1 MESKHWS
8 CFVAIVLGVLIFK
21 MHIFVALADQDED
34 IPHNEVR
41 NWALKFGVDLWEF
54 GRQFT
59 KMNEIK
65 NRFKDNDIE
74 VKRKD
79 GIILLRELAAEV
91 KNFMDFKRNAVMR
104 LMDSAEQAAL
114 SEMDGQGQAEAP
126 LGGPQQH
133 YDARRIN
140 EYNADGKLADGARH
154 MDIRFMRRF
163 ERLPVNLSLSSIL
176 VPHGVDLDETDVKS
190 ALQWSAH
197 LDPLFQNN
205 LEQDPALSWQYFGS
219 SSGFLRRFPGTAW
232 PPEGSKGSK
241 LIHDFRTH
249 NWFVQAASSPKDIM
263 ILLDASSSMSEKSFD
278 LGMATAFNI
287 LDTLGEDDF
296 VNLITFSEVVKAP
309 VPCFKDRMVRAT
321 PDNIQEI
328 KSAVKAIKLQDT
340 ANFTAGLE
348 YAFSLLHKYNQSGS
362 GSQCNQAIMLITE
375 STSESHKDII
385 KQYNWPHMPVRIFTY
400 LIGSDSSSRS
410 NLHDMA
416 CSNKGFFVQIND
428 YEEAR
433 RKVIDY
439 ALVMARP
446 MIMYQADHPV
456 HWSPVFVA
464 GKSGGLG
471 RDSEYQRRLVTTVS
485 TPVFDR
491 RNHSVRVANLLGVV
505 GTDVPIEEIRKV
517 IPQHKL
523 GPNAY
528 SFIVDNNGRVL
539 YHPDLRPLGDGNQ
552 YIDQLKPKYASV
564 DITELELPE
573 TEIGNDHEIVE
584 MNKNLLNEMRGD
596 MIRPKEGET
605 EFTVLNHYDEVKRVS
620 TRTHR
625 YFYGPIED
633 TPFTLAIVLPE
644 KYGSHELVSQQEIR
658 HSRNNVTEYF
668 KGDNWRVHPE
678 WVYCEYNSVSDL
690 EKERE
695 SSGEYSS
702 RDQEPSF
709 GSPEE
714 QVLHFLA
721 RAGRPGWKWMSV
733 RPKSPQP
740 HHNMHSGS
748 NGNSPGS
755 SHFGSQHLNAQ
766 GSRKAEPYFCDRT
779 LIQSLVRD
787 AMVTD
792 GLDRNTTSS
801 SNGKEDKHPIATLMA
816 ILKRQGYSKFLVA
829 TSFVATRSG
838 LLRWIDHIKR
848 PEDTPEPH
856 FSEDNVRAMDTS
868 WYKRAIDQHAV
879 EPDSFVYSVPFGS
892 GYAIKSNATLVTASH
907 AIFVEHR
914 GHKAPAGVVGLQF
927 QHDSL
932 AKHFINIT
940 STCTAASASGC
951 KRTCA
956 SDNLDCYVLD
966 NSGFVIIS
974 EEMEHTGKFFGQIDG
989 TIMDSLVQ
997 DRIYKRVTVND
1008 FQGVCSD
1015 ADNPYTAAGGI
1026 LKPNR
1031 LGSWFFNHLVALS
1044 ATWLSFMP
1052 ARLRAWPQDEYT
1064 YDNEDVVFVENN
1076 YSDEYDNFDNDY
1088 GLPVD
1093 QEMDE
1098 FFTTADVEYTTPP
1111 PKVHKPHVGPRF
1123 APDPQNARRCDLRT
1137 DLYMLQPERLTQGGQ
1152 NNPLKGKLTNCH
1164 VSGCERPFS
1173 VQKIPHSNLIL
1184 LVVDTLCPC
1193 GSKQL
1198 DIEPLEESGV
1208 VGACSTRRQTQEQ
1221 EARRRPR
1228 KCINYHPEEIEIQ
1241 QCGRGSNLSHMSISV
1256 IVAHILMVTVTF
1268 VLSNA

>member
-1 MESKHWS
+1 MERKLFYILTL
-8 CFVAIVLGVLIFK
+8 CLGAVLLEWHMLTVSGE
-21 MHIFVALADQDED
+21 QDED

-65 NRFKDNDIE
+65 SRFKDNDIE

-79 GIILLRELAAEV
+79 GIILLRELSAEV

-104 LMDSAEQAAL
+104 IMDSAEQAAL
-114 SEMDGQGQAEAP
+114 SELETQGSHSATASN
-126 LGGPQQH
+126 QH

-176 VPHGVDLDETDVKS
+176 VPTSVSLNEDDVKA
-190 ALQWSAH
+190 ALQWSSH

-205 LEQDPALSWQYFGS
+205 LERDPALSWQYFGS
-219 SSGFLRRFPGTAW
+219 TTGFLRRFPGTAW

-241 LIHDFRTH
+241 QIHDFRTH

-263 ILLDASSSMSEKSFD
+263 ILLDSSSSMSEKSFV
-278 LGMATAFNI
+278 LALETAFNI
-287 LDTLGEDDF
+287 LDTLGENDY
-296 VNLITFSEVVKAP
+296 VNLITFSDMVKTP

-321 PDNIQEI
+321 PDNVHEI
-328 KSAVKAIKLQDT
+328 KSAVKAVRLENT

-348 YAFSLLHKYNQSGS
+348 YAFSLLHKYNQSGE

-375 STSESHKDII
+375 SSSESHKEII

-400 LIGSDSSSRS
+400 LIGSDSGSRN
-410 NLHDMA
+410 NLHEMA

-428 YEEAR
+428 ISDAR

-446 MIMYQADHPV
+446 MIMYQADHPI
-456 HWSPVFVA
+456 HWSPVFTA
-464 GKSGGLG
+464 GKSGGLA

-491 RNHSVRVANLLGVV
+491 RNHSIRVANLLGVV
-505 GTDVPIEEIRKV
+505 GTDVPVEEIQKM

-523 GPNAY
+523 GPNGY

-539 YHPDLRPLGDGNQ
+539 YHPDLRPLNDGNQ
-552 YIDQLKPKYASV
+552 YIDQLRPKYTSV

-584 MNKNLLNEMRGD
+584 MNKNLLYDMRSD
-596 MIRPKEGET
+596 MIIPKEGET
-605 EFTVLNHYDEVKRVS
+605 EFTILQHFDDMKRVNAK
-620 TRTHR
+620 TQR

-633 TPFTLAIVLPE
+633 TPFTLAVVLPE

-658 HSRNNVTEYF
+658 HSRKNVTEYF
-668 KGDNWRVHPE
+668 KGDNWRVHPD

-695 SSGEYSS
+695 NSGEYTP

-709 GSPEE
+709 GSSEE

-733 RPKSPQP
+733 RPKPPQP
-740 HHNMHSGS
+740 HHNIHSATPVG
-748 NGNSPGS
+748 
-755 SHFGSQHLNAQ
+755 HFGQHVNVQ

-792 GLDRNTTSS
+792 GLDRNSTVSP
-801 SNGKEDKHPIATLMA
+801 NGKEDKQ
-816 ILKRQGYSKFLVA
+816 QGYQKFIVT

-838 LLRWIDHIKR
+838 LLRWIDHIKK
-848 PEDTPEPH
+848 PDDSPEPH
-856 FSEDNVRAMDTS
+856 FSEENVRAIDMS
-868 WYKRAIDQHAV
+868 WYKRAIDQHTV
-879 EPDSFVYSVPFGS
+879 EQDSFVYSVPFGS
-892 GYAIKSNATLVTASH
+892 GYNSKTNSTLVTASH
-907 AIFVEHR
+907 AIFIEHR
-914 GHKAPAGVVGLQF
+914 GHKAPAAVVGLQF

-932 AKHFINIT
+932 AKHFINVT
-940 STCTAASASGC
+940 STCTGNTGC
-951 KRTCA
+951 KRSCA

-974 EEMEHTGKFFGQIDG
+974 EEPEHTGKFFGQIDG

-1008 FQGVCSD
+1008 YQGICSN
-1015 ADNPYTAAGGI
+1015 ADNPYAATGDI
-1026 LKPNR
+1026 IKPYRDISWLYNYVVHVSAAW
-1031 LGSWFFNHLVALS
+1031 LGMLPLP
-1044 ATWLSFMP
+1044 LP
-1052 ARLRAWPQDEYT
+1052 LRAWPQDDYT
-1064 YDNEDVVFVENN
+1064 YNEDFEEPTYPDDYEPFEEDYN
-1076 YSDEYDNFDNDY
+1076 SPADDE
-1088 GLPVD
+1088 L
-1093 QEMDE
+1093 EE
-1098 FFTTADVEYTTPP
+1098 FFTTTDVEYTTPT
-1111 PKVHKPHVGPRF
+1111 PKQHKPYVGPRMS
-1123 APDPQNARRCDLRT
+1123 PDPHNARRCDLRT
-1137 DLYMLQPERLTQGGQ
+1137 DLYMLQPERLNQGGQ

-1198 DIEPLEESGV
+1198 DIDPIEELGI
-1208 VGACSTRRQTQEQ
+1208 VGACSTRRQSQETQK
-1221 EARRRPR
+1221 RRRPK

-1241 QCGRGSNLSHMSISV
+1241 QCGR
-1256 IVAHILMVTVTF
+1256 VTT
-1268 VLSNA
+1268 LLTNA

>member
-8 CFVAIVLGVLIFK
+8 CFVAIVLGVLIFQ
-21 MHIFVALADQDED
+21 MHIFVASADQDED

-65 NRFKDNDIE
+65 SRFKDTEIE

-114 SEMDGQGQAEAP
+114 SELEGQGQAESP
-126 LGGPQQH
+126 LGGQQH

-176 VPHGVDLDETDVKS
+176 VPHGVDLDEPDVKS
-190 ALQWSAH
+190 SLQWSSH

-219 SSGFLRRFPGTAW
+219 STGFLRRFPGTAW

-263 ILLDASSSMSEKSFD
+263 ILLDASSSMTEKSFD

-296 VNLITFSEVVKAP
+296 VNLITFSEVVKTP

-348 YAFSLLHKYNQSGS
+348 YAFSLLHKYNQSGA

-375 STSESHKDII
+375 STSESHKDVI

-400 LIGSDSSSRS
+400 LIGSDSGSRS

-428 YEEAR
+428 YDEAR

-523 GPNAY
+523 GPNGY

-539 YHPDLRPLGDGNQ
+539 YHPDLRPLGDANQ

-573 TEIGNDHEIVE
+573 TEFGNNNEPIEI
-584 MNKNLLNEMRGD
+584 NKNLLNEMRGD
-596 MIRPKEGET
+596 MIKPKEGET
-605 EFTVLNHYDEVKRVS
+605 EFTVMNHYDESKRVS

-644 KYGSHELVSQQEIR
+644 KYGSHEFVSQQEIR

-668 KGDNWRVHPE
+668 RGDNWRVHPD

-714 QVLHFLA
+714 QVLHFLS

-748 NGNSPGS
+748 NGNAPGS
-755 SHFGSQHLNAQ
+755 SHFGSQHQNSQ
-766 GSRKAEPYFCDRT
+766 GSRKAEPYFCDRA
-779 LIQSLVRD
+779 LLQSLVRD

-792 GLDRNTTSS
+792 GLERNTTGSS
-801 SNGKEDKHPIATLMA
+801 SGKEDKHPIATLMA
-816 ILKRQGYSKFLVA
+816 ILKRQGYQKFVVA

-838 LLRWIDHIKR
+838 LLRWIDHVKR

-868 WYKRAIDQHAV
+868 WYKRAIDQHSV

-914 GHKAPAGVVGLQF
+914 GHKAAAGVVGLQF

-940 STCTAASASGC
+940 SACTGMTGC

-1008 FQGVCSD
+1008 YQGVCSD

-1026 LKPNR
+1026 LEPNR
-1031 LGSWFFNHLVALS
+1031 LGSWFFNHLLALS
-1044 ATWLSFMP
+1044 AAWLSLIP
-1052 ARLRAWPQDEYT
+1052 ASLRAWPQEEYT
-1064 YDNEDVVFVENN
+1064 YDNEDVVFVDNN
-1076 YSDEYDNFDNDY
+1076 YSDEYEFGNENEY
-1088 GLPVD
+1088 NMQVD

-1111 PKVHKPHVGPRF
+1111 PRQHKPHVGPRF
-1123 APDPQNARRCDLRT
+1123 SPDPHNARRCDLRT
-1137 DLYMLQPERLTQGGQ
+1137 DLYMLQPDRLNQGGQ

-1198 DIEPLEESGV
+1198 DIEPLEEAGV
-1208 VGACSTRRQTQEQ
+1208 IGACSTRRQGQEQ
-1221 EARRRPR
+1221 ESRRRPK

-1241 QCGRGSNLSHMSISV
+1241 QCGRGSTLLHMSGSV
-1256 IVAHILMVTVTF
+1256 IVAHLLMVTVTF
-1268 VLSNA
+1268 VLANA

>member
-1 MESKHWS
+1 
-8 CFVAIVLGVLIFK
+8 
-21 MHIFVALADQDED
+21 
-34 IPHNEVR
+34 
-41 NWALKFGVDLWEF
+41 
-54 GRQFT
+54 
-59 KMNEIK
+59 
-65 NRFKDNDIE
+65 
-74 VKRKD
+74 
-79 GIILLRELAAEV
+79 
-91 KNFMDFKRNAVMR
+91 
-104 LMDSAEQAAL
+104 MDSAEQAAL
-114 SEMDGQGQAEAP
+114 SELEGQGQAESP
-126 LGGPQQH
+126 MGGQQH

-176 VPHGVDLDETDVKS
+176 VPHGVDLDEPDVKS
-190 ALQWSAH
+190 ALQWSGH

-219 SSGFLRRFPGTAW
+219 STGFLRRFPGTAW

-263 ILLDASSSMSEKSFD
+263 ILLDASSSMTEKSFD

-296 VNLITFSEVVKAP
+296 VNLITFSEVVKTP

-348 YAFSLLHKYNQSGS
+348 YAFSLLHKYNQSGA

-375 STSESHKDII
+375 STSESHKDVI

-400 LIGSDSSSRS
+400 LIGSDSGSRS

-428 YEEAR
+428 YDEAR

-464 GKSGGLG
+464 
-471 RDSEYQRRLVTTVS
+471 VS

-523 GPNAY
+523 GPNGY

-539 YHPDLRPLGDGNQ
+539 YHPDLRPLGDANQ

-573 TEIGNDHEIVE
+573 TEFGNNNEPIEI
-584 MNKNLLNEMRGD
+584 NKNLLNEMRGD
-596 MIRPKEGET
+596 MIKPKEGET
-605 EFTVLNHYDEVKRVS
+605 EFTVMNHYDDSKRVS

-644 KYGSHELVSQQEIR
+644 KYGSHEFVSQQEIR

-668 KGDNWRVHPE
+668 KGENWRVHPD

-695 SSGEYSS
+695 SSGEYSP

-714 QVLHFLA
+714 Q
-721 RAGRPGWKWMSV
+721 V

-748 NGNSPGS
+748 NGNAPGS
-755 SHFGSQHLNAQ
+755 SHFGSQHQSSQ
-766 GSRKAEPYFCDRT
+766 GSRKAEPYFCDRA
-779 LIQSLVRD
+779 LLQSLVRD

-792 GLDRNTTSS
+792 GLDRNTTGSS
-801 SNGKEDKHPIATLMA
+801 SGKEDKQ
-816 ILKRQGYSKFLVA
+816 QGYQKFVVA

-838 LLRWIDHIKR
+838 LLRWIDHVKR

-868 WYKRAIDQHAV
+868 WYKRAIDQHSV

-914 GHKAPAGVVGLQF
+914 GHKAAAGVVGLQF

-940 STCTAASASGC
+940 SACTGMTGC

-1008 FQGVCSD
+1008 YQGVCSD

-1026 LKPNR
+1026 LKPHR
-1031 LGSWFFNHLVALS
+1031 LGSWFFNHLLALS
-1044 ATWLSFMP
+1044 AAWLSLMP
-1052 ARLRAWPQDEYT
+1052 ASLRAWPQEEYT
-1064 YDNEDVVFVENN
+1064 YDNEDVVFVDNN
-1076 YSDEYDNFDNDY
+1076 YSDEYEFGNENEY
-1088 GLPVD
+1088 NMQVD

-1111 PKVHKPHVGPRF
+1111 PRQHKPHVGPRF
-1123 APDPQNARRCDLRT
+1123 SPDPHNARRCDLRT
-1137 DLYMLQPERLTQGGQ
+1137 DLYMLQPERLNQGGQ

-1198 DIEPLEESGV
+1198 DIEPLEEAGV
-1208 VGACSTRRQTQEQ
+1208 IGACSTRRQGQEQ
-1221 EARRRPR
+1221 ESRRRPK

-1241 QCGRGSNLSHMSISV
+1241 QCGRGSTLLHMSGSV
-1256 IVAHILMVTVTF
+1256 IVAHLLMVTVTF
-1268 VLSNA
+1268 VLANA

>member
-1 MESKHWS
+1 
-8 CFVAIVLGVLIFK
+8 
-21 MHIFVALADQDED
+21 
-34 IPHNEVR
+34 
-41 NWALKFGVDLWEF
+41 
-54 GRQFT
+54 
-59 KMNEIK
+59 
-65 NRFKDNDIE
+65 
-74 VKRKD
+74 
-79 GIILLRELAAEV
+79 
-91 KNFMDFKRNAVMR
+91 
-104 LMDSAEQAAL
+104 MDSAEQAAL
-114 SEMDGQGQAEAP
+114 SELEGQGQAESP
-126 LGGPQQH
+126 MGGQQH

-176 VPHGVDLDETDVKS
+176 VPHGVDLDEPDVKS
-190 ALQWSAH
+190 ALQWSGH

-219 SSGFLRRFPGTAW
+219 STGFLRRFPGTAW

-263 ILLDASSSMSEKSFD
+263 ILLDASSSMTEKSFD

-296 VNLITFSEVVKAP
+296 VNLITFSEVVKTP

-348 YAFSLLHKYNQSGS
+348 YAFSLLHKYNQSGA

-375 STSESHKDII
+375 STSESHKDVI

-400 LIGSDSSSRS
+400 LIGSDSGSRS

-428 YEEAR
+428 YDEAR

-464 GKSGGLG
+464 
-471 RDSEYQRRLVTTVS
+471 VS

-523 GPNAY
+523 GPNGY

-539 YHPDLRPLGDGNQ
+539 YHPDLRPLGDANQ

-573 TEIGNDHEIVE
+573 TEFGNNNEPIEI
-584 MNKNLLNEMRGD
+584 NKNLLNEMRGD
-596 MIRPKEGET
+596 MIKPKEGET
-605 EFTVLNHYDEVKRVS
+605 EFTVMNHYDDSKRVS

-644 KYGSHELVSQQEIR
+644 KYGSHEFVSQQEIR

-668 KGDNWRVHPE
+668 KGDNWRVHPD

-695 SSGEYSS
+695 SSGEYSP

-714 QVLHFLA
+714 QVLHFLS

-748 NGNSPGS
+748 NGNAPGS
-755 SHFGSQHLNAQ
+755 SHFGSQHQSSQ
-766 GSRKAEPYFCDRT
+766 GSRKAEP
-779 LIQSLVRD
+779 
-787 AMVTD
+787 
-792 GLDRNTTSS
+792 
-801 SNGKEDKHPIATLMA
+801 
-816 ILKRQGYSKFLVA
+816 QGYQKFVVA

-838 LLRWIDHIKR
+838 LLRWIDHVKR

-868 WYKRAIDQHAV
+868 WYKRAIDQHSV

-914 GHKAPAGVVGLQF
+914 GHKAAAGVVGLQF

-940 STCTAASASGC
+940 SACTGMTGC

-1008 FQGVCSD
+1008 YQGVCSD

-1031 LGSWFFNHLVALS
+1031 LGSWFFNHLLALS
-1044 ATWLSFMP
+1044 AAWLSLMP
-1052 ARLRAWPQDEYT
+1052 ASLRAWPQEEYT
-1064 YDNEDVVFVENN
+1064 YDNEDVVFVDNN
-1076 YSDEYDNFDNDY
+1076 YSDEYEFGNENEY
-1088 GLPVD
+1088 NMQVD

-1111 PKVHKPHVGPRF
+1111 PRQHKPHVGPRF
-1123 APDPQNARRCDLRT
+1123 SPDPHNARRCDLRT
-1137 DLYMLQPERLTQGGQ
+1137 DLYMLQPERLNQGGQ

-1198 DIEPLEESGV
+1198 DIEPLEEAGV
-1208 VGACSTRRQTQEQ
+1208 IGACSTRRQGQEQ
-1221 EARRRPR
+1221 ESRRRPK

-1241 QCGRGSNLSHMSISV
+1241 QCGRGSTLLHMSGSV
-1256 IVAHILMVTVTF
+1256 IVAHLLMVTVTF
-1268 VLSNA
+1268 VLANA

>member
-1 MESKHWS
+1 MERKHI
-8 CFVAIVLGVLIFK
+8 CILTLFLGLLIFK
-21 MHIFVALADQDED
+21 LNIFTVTGDQDED

-59 KMNEIK
+59 KMNDIK
-65 NRFKDNDIE
+65 SRFKDNDIE

-104 LMDSAEQAAL
+104 IMDSAEQAAL
-114 SEMDGQGQAEAP
+114 SELDAQGSHS
-126 LGGPQQH
+126 GSSNNQH

-176 VPHGVDLDETDVKS
+176 VPNGVSLDDGDVKA

-205 LEQDPALSWQYFGS
+205 LERDPALSWQYFGS
-219 SSGFLRRFPGTAW
+219 TSGFLRRFPGTAW

-241 LIHDFRTH
+241 QIHDFRTH

-263 ILLDASSSMSEKSFD
+263 ILLDSSSKMSEKSFD
-278 LGMATAFNI
+278 LAMETSFNI
-287 LDTLGEDDF
+287 LDTLGENDYVSLVTLTD
-296 VNLITFSEVVKAP
+296 TPKSP

-321 PDNIQEI
+321 PDNILEI
-328 KSAVKAIKLQDT
+328 KSAVKAVKLT
-340 ANFTAGLE
+340 STVNFTAGLE
-348 YAFSLLHKYNQSGS
+348 YAFSLLHKYNQSGE

-375 STSESHKDII
+375 SSSESHKDII

-400 LIGSDSSSRS
+400 LIGSDSGSRS
-410 NLHDMA
+410 NLHEMA

-428 YEEAR
+428 MDDAR

-464 GKSGGLG
+464 GKSGGLA

-505 GTDVPIEEIRKV
+505 GTDVPIEEIRKM

-523 GPNAY
+523 GPNGY

-539 YHPDLRPLGDGNQ
+539 YHPDLRPMSDGNQ
-552 YIDQLKPKYASV
+552 YIDQLRPRYTSV

-584 MNKNLLNEMRGD
+584 MNKNLLYDMRSD
-596 MIRPKEGET
+596 MIIPKEGET
-605 EFTVLNHYDEVKRVS
+605 EFTILSHYDDMKRVYARS
-620 TRTHR
+620 QR
-625 YFYGPIED
+625 YFYGPIEN
-633 TPFTLAIVLPE
+633 TPFTLAVVLPE
-644 KYGSHELVSQQEIR
+644 KYGTHELLSEQEIR
-658 HSRNNVTEYF
+658 HSRKNVTDYF
-668 KGDNWRVHPE
+668 KGDNWRVHPD

-695 SSGEYSS
+695 SSGEYSNS

-740 HHNMHSGS
+740 HLNLHAATPVG
-748 NGNSPGS
+748 
-755 SHFGSQHLNAQ
+755 HFAQHMSLQ
-766 GSRKAEPYFCDRT
+766 GSRKAEPYYCDRT
-779 LIQSLVRD
+779 LLQSLVRD

-792 GLDRNTTSS
+792 GLDRNTTGTP
-801 SNGKEDKHPIATLMA
+801 NGKEDK
-816 ILKRQGYSKFLVA
+816 KQGYQKFVVT

-838 LLRWIDHIKR
+838 LLRWIDHIK
-848 PEDTPEPH
+848 PADDSPDPH
-856 FSEDNVRAMDTS
+856 FSEENARAMDMS
-868 WYKRAIDQHAV
+868 WYKRAVDQHYV
-879 EPDSFVYSVPFGS
+879 EQDSFVYSVPFGS
-892 GYAIKSNATLVTASH
+892 GYNGKSNGTLVTASH
-907 AIFVEHR
+907 SIFVEHR
-914 GHKAPAGVVGLQF
+914 GHKAPAAVVGLQF

-940 STCTAASASGC
+940 SACTGMTGC

-966 NSGFVIIS
+966 NNGFVIIS
-974 EEMEHTGKFFGQIDG
+974 EESEHTGKFFGQIDG

-1008 FQGVCSD
+1008 YQGVCSN
-1015 ADNPYTAAGGI
+1015 ADNPYTACGGRA
-1026 LKPNR
+1026 KPNYVA
-1031 LGSWFFNHLVALS
+1031 SWFFKYLLSLS
-1044 ATWLSFMP
+1044 ATWLSLLP
-1052 ARLRAWPQDEYT
+1052 TPLKAWPQDDYT
-1064 YDNEDVVFVENN
+1064 YNEENFEEPT
-1076 YSDEYDNFDNDY
+1076 YTDDYDAFEEDY
-1088 GLPVD
+1088 ISPVD
-1093 QEMDE
+1093 EEMDE
-1098 FFTTADVEYTTPP
+1098 LFTTADVEYTTPT
-1111 PKVHKPHVGPRF
+1111 PKQHKPHVGPRSN
-1123 APDPQNARRCDLRT
+1123 PDPSNARRCDLRT
-1137 DLYMLQPERLTQGGQ
+1137 DLYMLQPERLNQGGQ

-1198 DIEPLEESGV
+1198 DIEPMEESGI
-1208 VGACSTRRQTQEQ
+1208 VGACSTRRQSQETQK
-1221 EARRRPR
+1221 RRRPK

-1241 QCGRGSNLSHMSISV
+1241 QCGRGTHLLQKPVSLV
-1256 IVAHILMVTVTF
+1256 IAHIVMILVS
-1268 VLSNA
+1268 VLLTNA

>member
-1 MESKHWS
+1 MECKHLS
-8 CFVAIVLGVLIFK
+8 CLLAIVLGIF
-21 MHIFVALADQDED
+21 IFQYQIDAAASEQDED

-65 NRFKDNDIE
+65 SRFKDSDVE

-114 SEMDGQGQAEAP
+114 SELEGQNGAEAAS
-126 LGGPQQH
+126 LGQQQH

-140 EYNADGKLADGARH
+140 EYNSDGKLADGARH

-176 VPHGVDLDETDVKS
+176 VPHSVELDESDVRA

-205 LEQDPALSWQYFGS
+205 LERDPALSWQYFGS

-241 LIHDFRTH
+241 QIHDFRTH

-278 LGMATAFNI
+278 LAMATAFNI
-287 LDTLGEDDF
+287 LDTLGEDDY
-296 VNLITFSEVVKAP
+296 VNLVTFSEMVKSP

-321 PDNIQEI
+321 PDNVQEI

-375 STSESHKDII
+375 STSESHKEII

-400 LIGSDSSSRS
+400 LIGKDSGSRS
-410 NLHDMA
+410 NLHEMA

-428 YEEAR
+428 YEEAK

-505 GTDVPIEEIRKV
+505 GTDVPIEEIRKM

-523 GPNAY
+523 GPNGY

-539 YHPDLRPLGDGNQ
+539 YHPDLRPLSDGNQ
-552 YIDQLKPKYASV
+552 YIDMLKPKYASV

-573 TEIGNDHEIVE
+573 TEIGNEHEQVE
-584 MNKNLLNEMRGD
+584 INKNLLNEMRGD

-605 EFTVLNHYDEVKRVS
+605 EFTVLNHYDDAKRVS

-658 HSRNNVTEYF
+658 HSRNNVTEFF
-668 KGDNWRVHPE
+668 KGDNWRVNPD

-695 SSGEYSS
+695 SSGEYTS

-740 HHNMHSGS
+740 HHNLH
-748 NGNSPGS
+748 GNAPGS
-755 SHFGSQHLNAQ
+755 AHFGAQHLNSL
-766 GSRKAEPYFCDRT
+766 GSRKAEPYYCDRT

-792 GLDRNTTSS
+792 GLDRNTTGTSS
-801 SNGKEDKHPIATLMA
+801 GKEDKQ
-816 ILKRQGYSKFLVA
+816 QGYQKFAVA

-868 WYKRAIDQHAV
+868 WYKRAVDQHSV
-879 EPDSFVYSVPFGS
+879 EQDSFVYSVPFGS

-940 STCTAASASGC
+940 SACTGMTGC

-1008 FQGVCSD
+1008 YQGVCSES
-1015 ADNPYTAAGGI
+1015 DNPYTAAGGI
-1026 LKPNR
+1026 LKPHR
-1031 LGSWFFNHLVALS
+1031 LGNWLFQHLVALS
-1044 ATWLSFMP
+1044 ASWLALMP
-1052 ARLRAWPQDEYT
+1052 TPLRAWPQDEYDNYETDDTFPENT
-1064 YDNEDVVFVENN
+1064 YGEEYEESFEPD
-1076 YSDEYDNFDNDY
+1076 YSM
-1088 GLPVD
+1088 PVD

-1111 PKVHKPHVGPRF
+1111 PKQHKPHSGPRY
-1123 APDPQNARRCDLRT
+1123 APDPQNSRRCDLRT
-1137 DLYMLQPERLTQGGQ
+1137 DLYMLQPERLNQGGQ

-1198 DIEPLEESGV
+1198 DIEPMEESGV
-1208 VGACSTRRQTQEQ
+1208 VGACSTRRQGQEQ
-1221 EARRRPR
+1221 ESRRRPK

-1241 QCGRGSNLSHMSISV
+1241 QCGRGSTLLRMSASV
-1256 IVAHILMVTVTF
+1256 VAAHILMVTVTF
-1268 VLSNA
+1268 VLANA

>member
-1 MESKHWS
+1 MEHKQF
-8 CFVAIVLGVLIFK
+8 CVLTLLLGILIFK
-21 MHIFVALADQDED
+21 LNIFIIVADQDED

-65 NRFKDNDIE
+65 SRFKDNDIE

-104 LMDSAEQAAL
+104 IMDSAEQAAL
-114 SEMDGQGQAEAP
+114 SELDAQSSHSATANN
-126 LGGPQQH
+126 QH

-176 VPHGVDLDETDVKS
+176 VPNGVSLDEGDVKA
-190 ALQWSAH
+190 ALQWSSH

-205 LEQDPALSWQYFGS
+205 LERDPALSWQYFGS
-219 SSGFLRRFPGTAW
+219 TSGFLRRFPGTAW

-241 LIHDFRTH
+241 QIHDFRTQ

-263 ILLDASSSMSEKSFD
+263 ILLDSSSSMSEKSFD
-278 LGMATAFNI
+278 LAMDTAFNI
-287 LDTLGEDDF
+287 LDTLGENDF
-296 VNLITFSEVVKAP
+296 VNLITFADVIKTP

-321 PDNIQEI
+321 PDNVQEI

-348 YAFSLLHKYNQSGS
+348 YAFSLLHKYNQSGE

-375 STSESHKDII
+375 SSSESHKEII

-400 LIGSDSSSRS
+400 LIGSDSGSRS
-410 NLHDMA
+410 NLHEMA

-428 YEEAR
+428 LDDAR
-433 RKVIDY
+433 RKVMDY

-456 HWSPVFVA
+456 HWSPVFMA
-464 GKSGGLG
+464 GKSGGLA

-505 GTDVPIEEIRKV
+505 GTDVPVEEIRKM

-523 GPNAY
+523 GPNGY

-539 YHPDLRPLGDGNQ
+539 YHPDLRPLSDGNQ
-552 YIDQLKPKYASV
+552 YIDQLRPRYTSV

-584 MNKNLLNEMRGD
+584 MNKNLLYDMRSD
-596 MIRPKEGET
+596 MIMPKEGET
-605 EFTVLNHYDEVKRVS
+605 EFTILNHFDDMKRVS
-620 TRTHR
+620 ARTQR

-633 TPFTLAIVLPE
+633 TPFTLAVVLPE

-658 HSRNNVTEYF
+658 HSRKNVTEYF
-668 KGDNWRVHPE
+668 KGDNWRVHPD

-695 SSGEYSS
+695 SSGEYSGS

-740 HHNMHSGS
+740 HHSLHGATPV
-748 NGNSPGS
+748 G
-755 SHFGSQHLNAQ
+755 HFAQHMNVQ
-766 GSRKAEPYFCDRT
+766 GSRKAEPYYCDRT
-779 LIQSLVRD
+779 LLQSLVRD

-792 GLDRNTTSS
+792 GLDRNSTASP
-801 SNGKEDKHPIATLMA
+801 NGKEDKNPIATLMA
-816 ILKRQGYSKFLVA
+816 ILKRQGYQKFVVT

-838 LLRWIDHIKR
+838 LLRWIDHIKAA
-848 PEDTPEPH
+848 EDSPEPH
-856 FSEDNVRAMDTS
+856 FSEDNVRAMDMS
-868 WYKRAIDQHAV
+868 WYKRAIDQHTV
-879 EPDSFVYSVPFGS
+879 EQDSFVYSVPFGS
-892 GYAIKSNATLVTASH
+892 GYNTKTNSTLVTASH

-914 GHKAPAGVVGLQF
+914 GHKAPAAVVGLQF

-932 AKHFINIT
+932 AKHFISIT
-940 STCTAASASGC
+940 SACTGMTGC

-974 EEMEHTGKFFGQIDG
+974 EEPEHTGKFFGQIDG

-1008 FQGVCSD
+1008 YQGVCSN
-1015 ADNPYTAAGGI
+1015 ADNPYTADGVMIRPHRAASWLFKYI
-1026 LKPNR
+1026 L
-1031 LGSWFFNHLVALS
+1031 SLS
-1044 ATWLSFMP
+1044 ATWLSMLP
-1052 ARLRAWPQDEYT
+1052 TPIKAWPQDDYSYNEEGFEEPT
-1064 YDNEDVVFVENN
+1064 YPDDYEPFEDD
-1076 YSDEYDNFDNDY
+1076 YSSPIDEELD
-1088 GLPVD
+1088 
-1093 QEMDE
+1093 EM
-1098 FFTTADVEYTTPP
+1098 FTTADVEYTTPA
-1111 PKVHKPHVGPRF
+1111 PKQHKPHVGPRSN
-1123 APDPQNARRCDLRT
+1123 PDPNNARRCDLRT
-1137 DLYMLQPERLTQGGQ
+1137 DLYMLQPERLNQGGQ

-1198 DIEPLEESGV
+1198 DIEPMEESGI
-1208 VGACSTRRQTQEQ
+1208 VGACSTRRQSQETQK
-1221 EARRRPR
+1221 RRRPR

-1241 QCGRGSNLSHMSISV
+1241 QCGRGTNLLQNPAPILISHVVMI
-1256 IVAHILMVTVTF
+1256 IVTLLLT
-1268 VLSNA
+1268 NA

>member
-1 MESKHWS
+1 MEHKQVN
-8 CFVAIVLGVLIFK
+8 CYLALLLGVLLLHRLIGAA
-21 MHIFVALADQDED
+21 VADQDED

-65 NRFKDNDIE
+65 SRFKDNDIE

-114 SEMDGQGQAEAP
+114 SELEGQSSTEGGALGQ
-126 LGGPQQH
+126 QQH

-205 LEQDPALSWQYFGS
+205 LERDPALSWQYFGS

-278 LGMATAFNI
+278 LATSTAFNI
-287 LDTLGEDDF
+287 LDTLGEDDY
-296 VNLITFSEVVKAP
+296 VNLITFSDVVKTP

-321 PDNIQEI
+321 PDNVQEI

-348 YAFSLLHKYNQSGS
+348 YAFSLLHKYNQSGA

-375 STSESHKDII
+375 STSESHKEII

-400 LIGSDSSSRS
+400 LIGSDSGSRS
-410 NLHDMA
+410 NLHEMA
-416 CSNKGFFVQIND
+416 CSNKGFFVQINN

-456 HWSPVFVA
+456 HWSPVFV
-464 GKSGGLG
+464 
-471 RDSEYQRRLVTTVS
+471 VS

-505 GTDVPIEEIRKV
+505 GTDVPIEEIRKM

-523 GPNAY
+523 GPNGY

-539 YHPDLRPLGDGNQ
+539 YHPDLRPLSDGNQ
-552 YIDQLKPKYASV
+552 YIDQLRPKYASV

-573 TEIGNDHEIVE
+573 TEVGNDHELVE

-605 EFTVLNHYDEVKRVS
+605 EFTVLNHYDESKRVS

-668 KGDNWRVHPE
+668 KGDNWRVHPD

-695 SSGEYSS
+695 SSGEYTS

-740 HHNMHSGS
+740 HHNLHGTTSS
-748 NGNSPGS
+748 A
-755 SHFGSQHLNAQ
+755 SHFGAQHLNVQ
-766 GSRKAEPYFCDRT
+766 GSRKAEPYYCDRT

-792 GLDRNTTSS
+792 GLDRNTTST
-801 SNGKEDKHPIATLMA
+801 SNGKEDKQ
-816 ILKRQGYSKFLVA
+816 QGYQKFVVA

-856 FSEDNVRAMDTS
+856 FSEDNVRAMDSS
-868 WYKRAIDQHAV
+868 WYKRAVDQHTV

-940 STCTAASASGC
+940 SACTGMTGC

-1008 FQGVCSD
+1008 YQGVCSD
-1015 ADNPYTAAGGI
+1015 SDNPYTAAGGI
-1026 LKPNR
+1026 LKPHR
-1031 LGSWFFNHLVALS
+1031 LGSWFYKHLVALS
-1044 ATWLSFMP
+1044 ASWLSLMP
-1052 ARLRAWPQDEYT
+1052 TSLRAWPQDDYET

-1076 YSDEYDNFDNDY
+1076 YADEYEENFDNEY
-1088 GLPVD
+1088 HLQVD

-1098 FFTTADVEYTTPP
+1098 FFTTADADYTTPP
-1111 PKVHKPHVGPRF
+1111 PKQHKPHSGPRF
-1123 APDPQNARRCDLRT
+1123 MADPQNARRCDLRT
-1137 DLYMLQPERLTQGGQ
+1137 DLYMLQPERLNQGGQ

-1198 DIEPLEESGV
+1198 DIEPMEESGI
-1208 VGACSTRRQTQEQ
+1208 VGACSTRRQSQEQ
-1221 EARRRPR
+1221 QSRRRPK

-1241 QCGRGSNLSHMSISV
+1241 QCGRGSTLLHMSASLIA
-1256 IVAHILMVTVTF
+1256 AHLLMVSVTF
-1268 VLSNA
+1268 VLANA

>member
-1 MESKHWS
+1 MERKHLS
-8 CFVAIVLGVLIFK
+8 CFLALLLGVLIIQK
-21 MHIFVALADQDED
+21 RICSALADQDED

-65 NRFKDNDIE
+65 SRFKDNDIE

-114 SEMDGQGQAEAP
+114 SELDGQSSSESGQ
-126 LGGPQQH
+126 LGQQQH

-205 LEQDPALSWQYFGS
+205 LERDPALSWQYFGS

-278 LGMATAFNI
+278 LATATAFNI
-287 LDTLGEDDF
+287 LDTLGEDDY
-296 VNLITFSEVVKAP
+296 VNLITFSEVVKTP

-328 KSAVKAIKLQDT
+328 KSAVKAVKLQDT

-348 YAFSLLHKYNQSGS
+348 YAFSLLHKYNQSGA

-375 STSESHKDII
+375 STSESHKEII

-400 LIGSDSSSRS
+400 LIGSDSGSRS
-410 NLHDMA
+410 NLHEMA

-505 GTDVPIEEIRKV
+505 GTDVPIEEIRKM

-523 GPNAY
+523 GPNGY

-539 YHPDLRPLGDGNQ
+539 YHPDLRPLSDGNQ
-552 YIDQLKPKYASV
+552 YIDQLRPKYASV

-573 TEIGNDHEIVE
+573 TEIGNDHELVE
-584 MNKNLLNEMRGD
+584 INKNLLNEMRGD

-605 EFTVLNHYDEVKRVS
+605 EFTVLNHYDESKRVS

-668 KGDNWRVHPE
+668 KGDNWRVHPD

-695 SSGEYSS
+695 SSGEYTS

-740 HHNMHSGS
+740 HHNLHGT
-748 NGNSPGS
+748 SPS
-755 SHFGSQHLNAQ
+755 AAHFGAQHLNVQ
-766 GSRKAEPYFCDRT
+766 GSRKAEPYYCDRT

-792 GLDRNTTSS
+792 GLDRNTTST

-816 ILKRQGYSKFLVA
+816 ILKRQGYQKFVVA

-868 WYKRAIDQHAV
+868 WYKRAVDQHTV

-940 STCTAASASGC
+940 SACTGMTGC

-1008 FQGVCSD
+1008 YQGVCSD
-1015 ADNPYTAAGGI
+1015 SDNPYTAAGG
-1026 LKPNR
+1026 LLQPHR
-1031 LGSWFFNHLVALS
+1031 LGSWFMQHLVALS
-1044 ATWLSFMP
+1044 ASWLALMP
-1052 ARLRAWPQDEYT
+1052 ASLRAWPQDDYET

-1076 YSDEYDNFDNDY
+1076 YSDEYEESFDNEY
-1088 GLPVD
+1088 TMPVD

-1111 PKVHKPHVGPRF
+1111 PKQHRPHSGPRF

-1137 DLYMLQPERLTQGGQ
+1137 DLYMLQPERLNQGGQ

-1198 DIEPLEESGV
+1198 DIEPMEESGI
-1208 VGACSTRRQTQEQ
+1208 VGACSTRRQSQEQ
-1221 EARRRPR
+1221 ESRRRPK

-1241 QCGRGSNLSHMSISV
+1241 QCGRGSTLLHMSASL
-1256 IVAHILMVTVTF
+1256 VAAHLLMVSVTF
-1268 VLSNA
+1268 VLANA

>member
-1 MESKHWS
+1 MDRKHIGALAL
-8 CFVAIVLGVLIFK
+8 CLFVLLFK
-21 MHIFVALADQDED
+21 LNVFAVVADQDED

-65 NRFKDNDIE
+65 NRFKENDIE

-104 LMDSAEQAAL
+104 IMDSAEQAAL
-114 SEMDGQGQAEAP
+114 SELDSQNSHSTSATTNN
-126 LGGPQQH
+126 QH

-140 EYNADGKLADGARH
+140 EYNSDGKLADGARH

-176 VPHGVDLDETDVKS
+176 VPNGVSLDDGDVKA

-205 LEQDPALSWQYFGS
+205 LERDPALSWQYFGS
-219 SSGFLRRFPGTAW
+219 STGFLRRFPGTAW

-241 LIHDFRTH
+241 QIHDFRTQ

-263 ILLDASSSMSEKSFD
+263 ILLDSSSSMSDKSFD
-278 LGMATAFNI
+278 LATATAFNI

-296 VNLITFSEVVKAP
+296 VNLITFAEEIKTP

-321 PDNIQEI
+321 PDNVQEI
-328 KSAVKAIKLQDT
+328 KSAVKAIKLQNT

-348 YAFSLLHKYNQSGS
+348 YAFSLLHKYNQSGE

-375 STSESHKDII
+375 STSETHSDII

-410 NLHDMA
+410 NLHEMA

-428 YEEAR
+428 MEDAR
-433 RKVIDY
+433 KKVIDY

-464 GKSGGLG
+464 GKTGGLA
-471 RDSEYQRRLVTTVS
+471 RDSDYQRRLVTTVS
-485 TPVFDR
+485 TPVFYR

-505 GTDVPIEEIRKV
+505 GTDVPIEEIRKM

-523 GPNAY
+523 GPNGY

-539 YHPDLRPLGDGNQ
+539 YHPDLRPMSDGNQ
-552 YIDQLKPKYASV
+552 YIDQLRPRYTSV

-573 TEIGNDHEIVE
+573 TEVGNEHEIVE
-584 MNKNLLNEMRGD
+584 MNKNLLYDMRND
-596 MIRPKEGET
+596 MLMPKEGET
-605 EFTVLNHYDEVKRVS
+605 EFTVFNHFDGMKRV
-620 TRTHR
+620 TARTQR

-633 TPFTLAIVLPE
+633 TPFTLAVVLPE

-658 HSRNNVTEYF
+658 HSRRNVTEYF
-668 KGDNWRVHPE
+668 KGDNWRVHPD

-695 SSGEYSS
+695 SSGEYLSAS
-702 RDQEPSF
+702 REQELSF

-714 QVLHFLA
+714 QVLHFLG

-733 RPKSPQP
+733 RPKPPQP
-740 HHNMHSGS
+740 HHAMHGATPV
-748 NGNSPGS
+748 G
-755 SHFGSQHLNAQ
+755 HFAQHLNNVQ

-779 LIQSLVRD
+779 LVQSLVRD

-792 GLDRNTTSS
+792 GLDRNSTVTST
-801 SNGKEDKHPIATLMA
+801 GKEDKHPIATLMA
-816 ILKRQGYSKFLVA
+816 ILKRQGYQKFLVA

-838 LLRWIDHIKR
+838 LLRWIDHMKR
-848 PEDTPEPH
+848 PEDSPDPH
-856 FSEDNVRAMDTS
+856 FSEDNARAMSTS
-868 WYKRAIDQHAV
+868 WYKRAVDQHTV
-879 EPDSFVYSVPFGS
+879 EQDSFVYSVPFAT
-892 GYAIKSNATLVTASH
+892 GYATKLNTTLVTASH
-907 AIFVEHR
+907 AIFLEHR
-914 GHKAPAGVVGLQF
+914 GHKAIAAVVGLQF
-927 QHDSL
+927 QLDSL

-940 STCTAASASGC
+940 STCTGMTGC
-951 KRTCA
+951 RRTCA
-956 SDNLDCYVLD
+956 SDDLDCYVLD
-966 NSGFVIIS
+966 NNGFVIIS
-974 EEMEHTGKFFGQIDG
+974 EQGDHSGKFFGQIDG

-1008 FQGVCSD
+1008 YQGICSD
-1015 ADNPYTAAGGI
+1015 ADNPYTAASASLQPHRASTWLMKYLI
-1026 LKPNR
+1026 
-1031 LGSWFFNHLVALS
+1031 SMS
-1044 ATWLSFMP
+1044 ATWLAMLP
-1052 ARLRAWPQDEYT
+1052 VPLHAWPQDDYT
-1064 YDNEDVVFVENN
+1064 YNEDVFEEPSYTDDYEPFEDYN
-1076 YSDEYDNFDNDY
+1076 SPIDEE
-1088 GLPVD
+1088 V
-1093 QEMDE
+1093 DE
-1098 FFTTADVEYTTPP
+1098 FFTTADVESTTPP
-1111 PKVHKPHVGPRF
+1111 PKQHKPHTGPR
-1123 APDPQNARRCDLRT
+1123 ASPDPQHARRCDLRT
-1137 DLYMLQPERLTQGGQ
+1137 DLYMLQPERLNQGGQ

-1198 DIEPLEESGV
+1198 DIEPLEESGTI
-1208 VGACSTRRQTQEQ
+1208 GACSARRQSQES
-1221 EARRRPR
+1221 AKRRRPK

-1241 QCGRGSNLSHMSISV
+1241 QCGRATALLQTPISLV
-1256 IVAHILMVTVTF
+1256 MAHLFMLVVMFTF
-1268 VLSNA
+1268 TTA

>member
-1 MESKHWS
+1 MERKH
-8 CFVAIVLGVLIFK
+8 IYVLTLFLGLLIFK
-21 MHIFVALADQDED
+21 LNIFIVTGDQDED

-65 NRFKDNDIE
+65 SRFKDNDIE

-104 LMDSAEQAAL
+104 IMDSAEQAAL
-114 SEMDGQGQAEAP
+114 SELDAQGSHS
-126 LGGPQQH
+126 GSSNNQH

-176 VPHGVDLDETDVKS
+176 VPNGVSLDDGDVKA

-205 LEQDPALSWQYFGS
+205 LERDPALSWQYFGS
-219 SSGFLRRFPGTAW
+219 TTGFLRRFPGTAW

-241 LIHDFRTH
+241 QIHDFRTH

-263 ILLDASSSMSEKSFD
+263 ILLDSSSKMSEKSFD
-278 LGMATAFNI
+278 LAMETSFNI
-287 LDTLGEDDF
+287 LDTLGENDYVSLVTLTD
-296 VNLITFSEVVKAP
+296 TPKSP

-321 PDNIQEI
+321 PDNILEI
-328 KSAVKAIKLQDT
+328 KSAVKAVKLSST
-340 ANFTAGLE
+340 VNFTAGLE
-348 YAFSLLHKYNQSGS
+348 YAFSLLHKYNQSGE

-375 STSESHKDII
+375 SSSESHKEII

-400 LIGSDSSSRS
+400 LIGSDSGSRS
-410 NLHDMA
+410 NLHEMA

-428 YEEAR
+428 MDDAR

-464 GKSGGLG
+464 GKSGGLA

-505 GTDVPIEEIRKV
+505 GTDVPIEEIRKM

-523 GPNAY
+523 GPNGY

-539 YHPDLRPLGDGNQ
+539 YHPDLRPMSDGNQ
-552 YIDQLKPKYASV
+552 YIDQLRPRYTSV

-573 TEIGNDHEIVE
+573 TEIGNDHETVE
-584 MNKNLLNEMRGD
+584 MNKNLLYDMRSD
-596 MIRPKEGET
+596 MIMPKEGET
-605 EFTVLNHYDEVKRVS
+605 EFTILSHYDDMKRVYA
-620 TRTHR
+620 RR
-625 YFYGPIED
+625 QKYFYGPIED
-633 TPFTLAIVLPE
+633 TPFTLAVVLPE
-644 KYGSHELVSQQEIR
+644 KYGTHELLSEQEIR
-658 HSRNNVTEYF
+658 HSRKNVTDYF
-668 KGDNWRVHPE
+668 KGDNWRVHPD

-695 SSGEYSS
+695 SSGEYSNS

-709 GSPEE
+709 ASPEE

-740 HHNMHSGS
+740 HHNLHGATPV
-748 NGNSPGS
+748 G
-755 SHFGSQHLNAQ
+755 HFAQHWTVQ
-766 GSRKAEPYFCDRT
+766 GSRKAEPYYCDRT
-779 LIQSLVRD
+779 LLQSLVRD

-792 GLDRNTTSS
+792 GLDRNTTT
-801 SNGKEDKHPIATLMA
+801 NGKEDKNPIATLMA
-816 ILKRQGYSKFLVA
+816 ILKRQGYQKFVVT

-838 LLRWIDHIKR
+838 LLRWIDHIK
-848 PEDTPEPH
+848 PADDSPDPH
-856 FSEDNVRAMDTS
+856 FSEENARAMDMS
-868 WYKRAIDQHAV
+868 WYKRAVDQHSV
-879 EPDSFVYSVPFGS
+879 EQDSFVYSVPFGS
-892 GYAIKSNATLVTASH
+892 GYNGKTNGTLVTASH
-907 AIFVEHR
+907 SIFVEHR
-914 GHKAPAGVVGLQF
+914 GHKAPAAVVGLQF

-940 STCTAASASGC
+940 SACTGMTGC

-966 NSGFVIIS
+966 NNGFVIIS
-974 EEMEHTGKFFGQIDG
+974 EESEHTGKFFGQIDG

-1008 FQGVCSD
+1008 YQGVCSNS
-1015 ADNPYTAAGGI
+1015 DNPYTACGI
-1026 LKPNR
+1026 RAKPHYVA
-1031 LGSWFFNHLVALS
+1031 SWFFKYLLSLS
-1044 ATWLSFMP
+1044 ATWLSLLP
-1052 ARLRAWPQDEYT
+1052 TPLKAWPHDDYVYNEENFEEPTYT
-1064 YDNEDVVFVENN
+1064 DDYETFEED
-1076 YSDEYDNFDNDY
+1076 YIS
-1088 GLPVD
+1088 PVD
-1093 QEMDE
+1093 EEMDE
-1098 FFTTADVEYTTPP
+1098 LFTTADVEYTTPT
-1111 PKVHKPHVGPRF
+1111 PKQHKPHVGPRSN
-1123 APDPQNARRCDLRT
+1123 PDPSNARRCDLRT
-1137 DLYMLQPERLTQGGQ
+1137 DLYMLQPERLNQGGQ

-1198 DIEPLEESGV
+1198 DIEPMEESGI
-1208 VGACSTRRQTQEQ
+1208 VGACSTRRQSQETQK
-1221 EARRRPR
+1221 RRRPK

-1241 QCGRGSNLSHMSISV
+1241 QCGRGAHLLQKPVSLV
-1256 IVAHILMVTVTF
+1256 IAHIVMILVS
-1268 VLSNA
+1268 VLLTNA

>member
-1 MESKHWS
+1 MECKHLS
-8 CFVAIVLGVLIFK
+8 CLLAIVLGIF
-21 MHIFVALADQDED
+21 IFQYQIDAAASEQDED

-65 NRFKDNDIE
+65 SRFKDSDVE

-114 SEMDGQGQAEAP
+114 SELEGQNGAEAAS
-126 LGGPQQH
+126 LGQQQH

-140 EYNADGKLADGARH
+140 EYNSDGKLADGARH

-176 VPHGVDLDETDVKS
+176 VPHSVELDESDVRA

-205 LEQDPALSWQYFGS
+205 LERDPALSWQYFGS

-241 LIHDFRTH
+241 QIHDFRTH

-278 LGMATAFNI
+278 LAMATAFNI
-287 LDTLGEDDF
+287 LDTLGEDDY
-296 VNLITFSEVVKAP
+296 VNLVTFSEMVKSP

-321 PDNIQEI
+321 PDNVQEI

-375 STSESHKDII
+375 STSESHKEII

-400 LIGSDSSSRS
+400 LIGKDSGSRS
-410 NLHDMA
+410 NLHEMA

-428 YEEAR
+428 YEEAK

-505 GTDVPIEEIRKV
+505 GTDVPIEEIRKM

-523 GPNAY
+523 GPNGY

-539 YHPDLRPLGDGNQ
+539 YHPDLRPLSDGNQ
-552 YIDQLKPKYASV
+552 YIDMLKPKYASV

-573 TEIGNDHEIVE
+573 TEIGNEHEQVE
-584 MNKNLLNEMRGD
+584 INKNLLNEMRGD

-605 EFTVLNHYDEVKRVS
+605 EFTVLNHYDDAKRVS

-658 HSRNNVTEYF
+658 HSRNNVTEFF
-668 KGDNWRVHPE
+668 KGDNWRVNPD

-695 SSGEYSS
+695 SSGEYTS

-714 QVLHFLA
+714 QV
-721 RAGRPGWKWMSV
+721 

-740 HHNMHSGS
+740 HHNLH
-748 NGNSPGS
+748 GNAPGS
-755 SHFGSQHLNAQ
+755 AHFGAQHLNSL
-766 GSRKAEPYFCDRT
+766 GSRKAEPYYCDRT

-792 GLDRNTTSS
+792 GLDRNTTGTSS
-801 SNGKEDKHPIATLMA
+801 GKEDKQ
-816 ILKRQGYSKFLVA
+816 QGYQKFAVA

-868 WYKRAIDQHAV
+868 WYKRAVDQHSV
-879 EPDSFVYSVPFGS
+879 EQDSFVYSVPFGS

-940 STCTAASASGC
+940 SACTGMTGC

-1008 FQGVCSD
+1008 YQGVCSES
-1015 ADNPYTAAGGI
+1015 DNPYTAAGGI
-1026 LKPNR
+1026 LKPHR
-1031 LGSWFFNHLVALS
+1031 LGNWLFQHLVALS
-1044 ATWLSFMP
+1044 ASWLALMP
-1052 ARLRAWPQDEYT
+1052 TPLRAWPQDEYDNYETDDTFPENT
-1064 YDNEDVVFVENN
+1064 YGEEYEESFEPD
-1076 YSDEYDNFDNDY
+1076 YSM
-1088 GLPVD
+1088 PVD

-1111 PKVHKPHVGPRF
+1111 PKQHKPHSGPRY
-1123 APDPQNARRCDLRT
+1123 APDPQNSRRCDLRT
-1137 DLYMLQPERLTQGGQ
+1137 DLYMLQPERLNQGGQ
-1152 NNPLKGKLTNCH
+1152 NNPLKVRSISSRYTLYIKYILIALQGKLTNCH

-1198 DIEPLEESGV
+1198 DIEPMEESGV
-1208 VGACSTRRQTQEQ
+1208 VGACSTRRQGQEQ
-1221 EARRRPR
+1221 ESRRRPK

-1241 QCGRGSNLSHMSISV
+1241 QCGRGSTLLRMSASV
-1256 IVAHILMVTVTF
+1256 VAAHILMVTVTF
-1268 VLSNA
+1268 VLANA

>member
-1 MESKHWS
+1 MEQHKLFGILTL
-8 CFVAIVLGVLIFK
+8 CVVLFAIKLNTILVLGE
-21 MHIFVALADQDED
+21 QDED

-59 KMNEIK
+59 KMNDIK
-65 NRFKDNDIE
+65 SRYKDNDIE

-91 KNFMDFKRNAVMR
+91 KNFMDFKKNAVMR
-104 LMDSAEQAAL
+104 IMDSAEQAAL
-114 SEMDGQGQAEAP
+114 SELESQGHSSSSGAT
-126 LGGPQQH
+126 QH

-140 EYNADGKLADGARH
+140 EYNSDGKLADGARH

-176 VPHGVDLDETDVKS
+176 VPNGVNLDENDVKAS
-190 ALQWSAH
+190 LQWSSH

-205 LEQDPALSWQYFGS
+205 LERDPALSWQYFGS
-219 SSGFLRRFPGTAW
+219 STGFLRRFPGTAW
-232 PPEGSKGSK
+232 PPEGSRGSK

-263 ILLDASSSMSEKSFD
+263 ILLDTSSRISEKSFE
-278 LGMATAFNI
+278 LATETAFNI
-287 LDTLGEDDF
+287 LDTLGEDDY
-296 VNLITFSEVVKAP
+296 VNLITFTETVKTP

-328 KSAVKAIKLQDT
+328 KSAVKAVKLEDT

-348 YAFSLLHKYNQSGS
+348 YAFSLLHKYNQSGE
-362 GSQCNQAIMLITE
+362 GSQCNQAIMLITRG
-375 STSESHKDII
+375 TTESHKETI

-400 LIGSDSSSRS
+400 LIGDESSFRS
-410 NLHDMA
+410 NLHEMA
-416 CSNKGFFVQIND
+416 CSNKGFFAQINSI
-428 YEEAR
+428 EEAR
-433 RKVIDY
+433 EKVIDY

-456 HWSPVFVA
+456 HWSPVFMA

-471 RDSEYQRRLVTTVS
+471 RDSEFQRRLVTTVS

-505 GTDVPIEEIRKV
+505 GTDVPIEEIRKM

-523 GPNAY
+523 GPNGY

-539 YHPDLRPLGDGNQ
+539 YHPDLRPIGDANH
-552 YIDQLKPKYASV
+552 YIDHLKPKYTSV

-573 TEIGNDHEIVE
+573 TEMGNEHEIVE
-584 MNKNLLNEMRGD
+584 MNKNLLYDMRSD
-596 MIRPKEGET
+596 MVMPKEGET
-605 EFTVLNHYDEVKRVS
+605 EFTILNHFDGMKRVS
-620 TRTHR
+620 SRTQR

-633 TPFTLAIVLPE
+633 TPFTLAVVLPE

-658 HSRNNVTEYF
+658 HSRKNVTEYF
-668 KGDNWRVHPE
+668 KGDNWRVHPD

-695 SSGEYSS
+695 SSGEMTSS
-702 RDQEPSF
+702 REQEPSF
-709 GSPEE
+709 STPEE

-740 HHNMHSGS
+740 HHSMHGATPV
-748 NGNSPGS
+748 G
-755 SHFGSQHLNAQ
+755 SHFGQHLNGQ

-792 GLDRNTTSS
+792 GLERNSTTP

-816 ILKRQGYSKFLVA
+816 ILKRQGFQKFGVA

-838 LLRWIDHIKR
+838 LFRWIDHIKR
-848 PEDTPEPH
+848 PEDSPEPH
-856 FSEDNVRAMDTS
+856 FSEDNSRAMDMS
-868 WYKRAIDQHAV
+868 WYKRAIDQHTV
-879 EPDSFVYSVPFGS
+879 EQDSFVYSVPFDS
-892 GYAIKSNATLVTASH
+892 GHSGKMNMTLVTATH
-907 AIFVEHR
+907 AVFVEHR
-914 GHKAPAGVVGLQF
+914 GHKAPAAVVGLQF
-927 QHDSL
+927 QHESL
-932 AKHFINIT
+932 SKHFINIT
-940 STCTAASASGC
+940 SACTGMTGC

-966 NSGFVIIS
+966 NNGFVIIS
-974 EEMEHTGKFFGQIDG
+974 EENEHTGKFFGQIDG

-997 DRIYKRVTVND
+997 DRIYKRVTIND
-1008 FQGVCSD
+1008 YQGICSD

-1026 LKPNR
+1026 ARPHRIASCLMNYVVSLSTAWLTLLPN
-1031 LGSWFFNHLVALS
+1031 
-1044 ATWLSFMP
+1044 P
-1052 ARLRAWPQDEYT
+1052 IRAWPQDDYSYKDEVFEEPTYT
-1064 YDNEDVVFVENN
+1064 DDYEPFDDD
-1076 YSDEYDNFDNDY
+1076 YS
-1088 GLPVD
+1088 PVD
-1093 QEMDE
+1093 EEMDE
-1098 FFTTADVEYTTPP
+1098 LFTTPDEQATPP
-1111 PKVHKPHVGPRF
+1111 PKQHKPHTGPR
-1123 APDPQNARRCDLRT
+1123 ASPDAQHARRCDLKT
-1137 DLYMLQPERLTQGGQ
+1137 DLFVLQPEKLNQNGQ

-1173 VQKIPHSNLIL
+1173 IQKIPHSNLIL

-1198 DIEPLEESGV
+1198 NIEPLEEGGV
-1208 VGACSTRRQTQEQ
+1208 IGACSTRRQNQETQK
-1221 EARRRPR
+1221 RRRPK

-1241 QCGRGSNLSHMSISV
+1241 QCGRSAVLYITPSSIIISHLI
-1256 IVAHILMVTVTF
+1256 ILLMTYILTH
-1268 VLSNA
+1268 A